1 MTTGMLVVL
10 GIIVLAV
17 VLFIWEP
24 IPVDMTAMAILVS
37 LVILGQWTGI
47 SAAEAVSGF
56 SNPATITVLAM
67 LILSEGV
74 RRSGVVQLL
83 GGWLSKLAAAG
94 KKRQLAFTVGL
105 AGPLSGFINN
115 TPVVA
120 LMIPMVTDMAHRG
133 RMSPS
138 KLLIPLSYASMM
150 GGMLTLI
157 GTSTNLLASDL
168 SGRLLGQP
176 FSMFEFTQLGAI
188 VLLVGGAYLMLVAP
202 SLIPERVKPR
212 EDYLQEYDV
221 GAYVTELQFTDASPL
236 VGTTVAEFLEDTSL
250 NVDIIAQIRDDEV
263 YGQPLGNKEIR
274 ADDVLIV
281 HAGRRTL
288 KRLLDMEGVVPSMM
302 TFGHEEGAAGYDSLV
317 EVIIRPGSD
326 MLGKS
331 IAELSFP
338 ENFDATVLAL
348 RHHGETIRER
358 IGDQTLRAG
367 DTLLLQGTEQM
378 IELLRQSPALVVLRT
393 EDTTSPNPRHIA
405 LSLGIVAAVVLVAAL
420 DILPIMVSALTGV
433 VAMVVL
439 GILRPNEI
447 YDSVDWNVIFLLAGI
462 IPLGLAM
469 QKTGLAGFLGQAVAA
484 SSTILPAIAVLWVFY
499 IATALITEVI
509 SNNASVLLMIPVAVE
524 TATSIG
530 ANAFSFV
537 LVVTFAA
544 SMAFM
549 GPIGYQT
556 NLFVYG
562 PGGYKVGDFF
572 RVGAPL
578 QAIISTVVVLGIYFM
593 WGV

>member
-10 GIIVLAV
+10 AIVICAV
-17 VLFIWEP
+17 VLFVLEP
-24 IPVDMTAMAILVS
+24 IPVDMTAMAVLVS
-37 LVILGQWTGI
+37 LVILQPWTGI
-47 SAAEAVSGF
+47 SPAEGVSGF

-83 GGWLSKLAAAG
+83 GNWLSKIAAKG
-94 KKRQLAFTVGL
+94 KKRQLAFTIGL

-133 RMSPS
+133 KLSPS

-168 SGRLLGQP
+168 SGRLIGRS
-176 FSMFEFTQLGAI
+176 FSMFEFTQLGAV

-202 SLIPERVKPR
+202 SLLPERVKPR

-221 GAYVTELQFTDASPL
+221 GAYLTEVQFTSQSPL
-236 VGTTVAEFLEDTSL
+236 IGTTVGDFVEDSGLELD
-250 NVDIIAQIRDDEV
+250 VIAQIRGDESFS
-263 YGQPLGNKEIR
+263 QPVSNKEIR
-274 ADDVLIV
+274 PDDIFVV
-281 HAGRRTL
+281 HASRGTL
-288 KRLLDMEGVVPSMM
+288 KRILNMEGLVPSG
-302 TFGHEEGAAGYDSLV
+302 TYDFEEGSLGFDSLV
-317 EVIIRPGSD
+317 EVIIPPGSE
-326 MLGKS
+326 MIGKR
-331 IAELSFP
+331 IKDLLFAE
-338 ENFDATVLAL
+338 NYDAVILAL

-358 IGDQTLRAG
+358 IEEQTLRAG
-367 DTLLLQGTEQM
+367 DTLLLQGTERM
-378 IELLRQSPALVVLRT
+378 IEGLRNSPSVVVLRS
-393 EDTTSPNPRHIA
+393 EDTSTPQPWRIG
-405 LSLGIVAAVVLVAAL
+405 LSLAVVAAVVLVAAL

-433 VAMVVL
+433 VAMVVFGL
-439 GILRPNEI
+439 LRPNEI

-469 QKTGLAGFLGQAVAA
+469 QETGLAGYLGRGVALT
-484 SSTILPAIAVLWVFY
+484 STVLPALAVLWVFY
-499 IATALITEVI
+499 IATALITEII

-530 ANAFSFV
+530 ANPFSFV

-562 PGGYKVGDFF
+562 PGGYKVSDFF

-578 QAIISTVVVLGIYFM
+578 QAIMSVVVVCGIYVL